1 MSNLE
6 RVETQETI
14 LGARVTTPE
23 DEDRWHFSGQMSEM
37 WNYTLSDHWADR
49 LYSEY
54 YMDFWQDIFDDLAK
68 VRHPVE
74 ITLSLVYE
82 FGMTT
87 EDAVQKYLADNTDGP
102 RFLVMHRE
110 EDDKAQMSCVLIDSF
125 KIKELESV

>member
-6 RVETQETI
+6 RVETEEII
-14 LGARVTTPE
+14 LGVRVNDP
-23 DEDRWHFSGQMSEM
+23 DDRWHFSGDMSEM

-54 YMDFWQDIFDDLAK
+54 YVDFWQDIFDDLVG
-68 VRHPVE
+68 VRHPIE

-87 EDAVQKYLADNTDGP
+87 EDEVQEYLAANTDGP

-110 EDDKAQMSCVLIDSF
+110 EDNNAQMSCVLMDSF
-125 KIKELESV
+125 KYKELEAV